1 MPRKYS
7 HCAVLAA
14 HSSHIPYLPSDQP
27 VDGFSSLTVSP
38 PCLTPQLADP
48 PSNVKRAL
56 RSPTL
61 PSDEQNTLSSYDR
74 TSVRKGQPQS
84 GFGDMPGRLLDNIS
98 NPRRPRLI
106 LDWHGGIEDDGPH
119 SKHSQR
125 YQSVS
130 MQSRSSPGLPSSAS
144 FEPYIEK
151 EVYLPQL
158 DLQVSEQNTPTGTN
172 APTRLARPRP
182 MSSQKFQPRNDV
194 ESFQQLRD
202 PRGLRSPSRSHGG
215 EPLLS
220 VQEFLDSSPSLK
232 QNMSPRSRQSS
243 TMFPAPYKY
252 KEPPQCP
259 PLHNRK
265 NKSGYMMWNRQPA
278 NPLRRQRTDSFGD
291 SSGDDIDFVHSSP
304 VNTVQGLTPRVT
316 VWSDEKLR
324 QRKIMD
330 LTRELEIL
338 TGQKVHD
345 TRWDEESAQP
355 PHGKQTGKNRRSF
368 GLSDQDDSELSELD
382 GVEVRPLRRYRSL
395 SRTRSNNLRRP
406 SEDRDSIFL
415 VPDDQL
421 TPLTPHSTRS
431 LDSVVKE
438 KPTLATTPDSQT
450 LTYSKPGGG
459 DYFSS
464 MRPGAAHMSR
474 RSVDHLGRAFA
485 KDIPRAVREVN
496 PVASNRVATAIGPD
510 LDSRPRVRRHSVSAA
525 DRLEQSSEGPELG
538 AALRHVYGLQTQSR
552 TPTLN
557 FRPSFPVSATS
568 HPSQASPTSP
578 SGPRQRVAS
587 STTRHGSS
595 TPPFGV
601 PSIVRNPEKIAAINA
616 EAQRRSS
623 ATPIMRTSDMRQA
636 VSTPAKK
643 GQRYLLHKL
652 SFIRN
657 RNASA
662 TELSSPLHSFNLE
675 NNRSADR
682 LGMKQSKCRKPSI
695 PTEEEE
701 TGQNWLSGSSSSPRA
716 VASQRGSLD
725 TRPRGAPKT
734 REQPDNVE
742 GQFIPDDED
751 DNNDDGHGDLGAAA
765 DKWTLQAAS
774 NTTPSNA
781 PPPTVKSRLRLDL
794 PPPRQ
799 RYGINRYD
807 EDWDH
812 NDNIDE
818 LEHENEEKRSH
829 AGHEDDPHGGP
840 SSASALPPPD
850 IARHRNRL
858 RRQPRSHSRS
868 RSFSLS
874 SRSGLGFG
882 FGSRSEPYKTRIRTS
897 SMPTSSGGV
906 PLTFRSTGT
915 TGGDDDRDDTGG
927 GVAINDYDDDDDG
940 NRVESIFRILRDGPI
955 LPPPAPTRTSASTPR
970 QKPANM
976 TVAAAAAAVAA
987 AGSPPPVAD
996 LRSDHNDP
1004 TTQDRLKPGSPRKMS
1019 LSMLSMRSM
1028 SMPHNDWDGPDNG
1041 DGDGNG
1047 NGHGG
1052 ANSASGS
1059 GRKRERRKSVFERI
1073 MMGGRRASVT
1083 ST

>member
-74 TSVRKGQPQS
+74 TSARKGQPQS

-130 MQSRSSPGLPSSAS
+130 MQSRSTPGLPSSAS

-151 EVYLPQL
+151 EVYLPHL

-202 PRGLRSPSRSHGG
+202 QRGLRSPSRSHGG

-252 KEPPQCP
+252 QEPPQCP
-259 PLHNRK
+259 PLHNRQ
-265 NKSGYMMWNRQPA
+265 NKSGYMMWDQQPA

-291 SSGDDIDFVHSSP
+291 SSGDDIDFVHGFP
-304 VNTVQGLTPRVT
+304 VTTVQGLTPRVT

-421 TPLTPHSTRS
+421 SPLTPHSTRS

-464 MRPGAAHMSR
+464 MRSGVAHVSR
-474 RSVDHLGRAFA
+474 RSADHLGRTSA
-485 KDIPRAVREVN
+485 KDSPRTVREVN
-496 PVASNRVATAIGPD
+496 PAASNRVATAISPD

-525 DRLEQSSEGPELG
+525 DPLEQSSEGPNLG
-538 AALRHVYGLQTQSR
+538 AALRRVYGLQTESR

-557 FRPSFPVSATS
+557 IRPSFPVSATS
-568 HPSQASPTSP
+568 NPSQASPTSP
-578 SGPRQRVAS
+578 SVPRQQVAS

-623 ATPIMRTSDMRQA
+623 ATPSMRTTDMRQA

-643 GQRYLLHKL
+643 RQRHLLHKL
-652 SFIRN
+652 SFIRS
-657 RNASA
+657 RNASV
-662 TELSSPLHSFNLE
+662 TELSSPLHGFNLE
-675 NNRSADR
+675 NNRSMDR
-682 LGMKQSKCRKPSI
+682 LGMKQSRGRRLSM

-701 TGQNWLSGSSSSPRA
+701 TGQNWLSGSSSSPRT

-725 TRPRGAPKT
+725 TGPRCSPKM
-734 REQPDNVE
+734 REQTDNVE
-742 GQFIPDDED
+742 EQFIPDDD
-751 DNNDDGHGDLGAAA
+751 DKDHGDLGVGAAA
-765 DKWTLQAAS
+765 DKWTS
-774 NTTPSNA
+774 RNTSRTMPSQA
-781 PPPTVKSRLRLDL
+781 PPPTVKSRLRLDVH
-794 PPPRQ
+794 PPRQ
-799 RYGINRYD
+799 RYGINQYD
-807 EDWDH
+807 EDWDE
-812 NDNIDE
+812 NDNIGE
-818 LEHENEEKRSH
+818 LEHENEENRSH
-829 AGHEDDPHGGP
+829 AGHEDDPQGGP

-874 SRSGLGFG
+874 SRSDLGFG
-882 FGSRSEPYKTRIRTS
+882 FGSRSEAYKTRIRTS
-897 SMPTSSGGV
+897 SMPTGSGGV

-915 TGGDDDRDDTGG
+915 TGGDDDRDDIGG
-927 GVAINDYDDDDDG
+927 GVAINDDDDG

-955 LPPPAPTRTSASTPR
+955 LPPTSTPTRYSVSTPR
-970 QKPANM
+970 PKPANM
-976 TVAAAAAAVAA
+976 TAAAAAAAVAA

-1004 TTQDRLKPGSPRKMS
+1004 ATQDRLKLGSPRKMS

-1052 ANSASGS
+1052 TNSASGS
-1059 GRKRERRKSVFERI
+1059 GTGRGRGRRKSVFERI
-1073 MMGGRRASVT
+1073 MGGRRASVT